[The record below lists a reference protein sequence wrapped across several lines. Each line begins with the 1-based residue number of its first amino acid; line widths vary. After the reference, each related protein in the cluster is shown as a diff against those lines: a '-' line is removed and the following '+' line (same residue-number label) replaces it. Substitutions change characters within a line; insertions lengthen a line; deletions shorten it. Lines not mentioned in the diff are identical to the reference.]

1 MKQIYDFE
9 QNTPPVINE
18 NMIRAEIER
27 RRLRWETALVA
38 VGSLLTMCCL
48 LLMAVQ
54 LYDIMPLLSFAYT
67 MYVCVAVTGG
77 SVIALVF
84 VQKRRLLIK

>member
-18 NMIRAEIER
+18 NMIRVEIER

-38 VGSLLTMCCL
+38 VSSLLTMCCL

-54 LYDIMPLLSFAYT
+54 LYEIMPLLSFACT

-77 SVIALVF
+77 GIITLVF
-84 VQKRRLLIK
+84 QQKRRSIIK